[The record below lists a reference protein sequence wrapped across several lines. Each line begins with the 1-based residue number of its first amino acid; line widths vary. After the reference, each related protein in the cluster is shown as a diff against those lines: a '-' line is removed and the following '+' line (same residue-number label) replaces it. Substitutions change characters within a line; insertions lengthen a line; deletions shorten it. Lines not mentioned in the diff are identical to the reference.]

1 MNRAELLLE
10 TKMPEAPPRPS
21 WKDWL
26 PLVALAISILGFAS
40 WFGGSVSRDEDIA
53 RRTTILKQREDL
65 RDRDRTEDKDKLNT
79 IDVRTARIESK
90 LEVLLPPKERN

>member
-1 MNRAELLLE
+1 
-10 TKMPEAPPRPS
+10 MPDVPPRPS

-26 PLVALAISILGFAS
+26 PFIALAISILGFAS

-53 RRTTILKQREDL
+53 RRTTILEQREDL
-65 RDRDRTEDKDKLNT
+65 RDRDRSEDKDKLNT

-90 LEVLLPPKERN
+90 LEVLLAPKERNQ